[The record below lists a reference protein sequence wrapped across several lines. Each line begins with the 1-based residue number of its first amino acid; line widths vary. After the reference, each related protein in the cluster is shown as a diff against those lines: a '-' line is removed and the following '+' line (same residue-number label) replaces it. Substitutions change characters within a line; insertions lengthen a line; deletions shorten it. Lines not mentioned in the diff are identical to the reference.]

1 MLSRS
6 LCISALLLGLTGTV
20 ALSSDY
26 QPNPPSAAKTTYSRH
41 QHGMR
46 LPRELKMVWR
56 QEERPKLKAL
66 PKEQRHGWL
75 KAQWRSMS
83 DKQREVKIAELQTKW
98 DALPANVRQ
107 SLMERKQQRHQAR
120 QLRKGDKHG
129 YDTRDESGR
138 M

>member
-6 LCISALLLGLTGTV
+6 LCISALVLGLAGTS
-20 ALSSDY
+20 ALSSEY
-26 QPNPPSAAKTTYSRH
+26 QANPPSTSKAMYSRH
-41 QHGMR
+41 QHGTR

-56 QEERPKLKAL
+56 QEQRSKLKAL

-75 KAQWRSMS
+75 KAQWRAMT
-83 DKQREVKIAELQTKW
+83 DKQREVKIAELETKW
-98 DALPANVRQ
+98 NALPANVRQ

-120 QLRKGDKHG
+120 QLRKGDKQANQIG
-129 YDTRDESGR
+129 DESER